1 MDSQL
6 KLVTRIPVQELERT
20 DGTLISSRKRPLS
33 ASDIIALLRNS
44 QIGFVIANV
53 GLPLRWIASAG
64 CFVFWKTE
72 GRFHLIEP
80 GCGNSLSEF
89 PGHFA
94 YFASE
99 WNPGESEIPVVLLE
113 KYH

>member
-1 MDSQL
+1 MDSRL

-20 DGTLISSRKRPLS
+20 DGTLISSRKCPLS
-33 ASDIIALLRNS
+33 ADEVIALLRN
-44 QIGFVIANV
+44 GEVEFVVANV
-53 GLPLRWIASAG
+53 GLPLHWIAPAG
-64 CFVFWKTE
+64 SFAFWKTE
-72 GRFHLIEP
+72 GRFHLFEP
-80 GCGNSLSEF
+80 GCGKSLSEF

-113 KYH
+113 KHH

>member
-1 MDSQL
+1 MDSLL
-6 KLVTRIPVQELERT
+6 KLVIRIPLQEFQRT
-20 DGTLISSRKRPLS
+20 DGTLISSRIRSLS
-33 ASDIIALLRNS
+33 TDEVIALLRN
-44 QIGFVIANV
+44 GKVEFVVADV
-53 GLPLRWIASAG
+53 GLPLQWIAPAD
-64 CFVFWKTE
+64 CFAFWKAE

-80 GCGNSLSEF
+80 GCGNFLSEF

-113 KYH
+113 KHH